1 MNIIVHSIFRI
12 SLRSNEI
19 PKCTP
24 ICTDSLPIAPP
35 HTDLELK
42 EVIPISSPKER
53 RNLTSYGNEHKPAY
67 SGDRLVYQC
76 KTDDWVKYFLLFSLE
91 FNIYIFFITDIFF
104 LY

>member
-1 MNIIVHSIFRI
+1 MHIILYSIFRI

-76 KTDDWVKYFLLFSLE
+76 KTDDWVKDFFLLFPLE
-91 FNIYIFFITDIFF
+91 FNIFFITDVFF
-104 LY
+104 YR